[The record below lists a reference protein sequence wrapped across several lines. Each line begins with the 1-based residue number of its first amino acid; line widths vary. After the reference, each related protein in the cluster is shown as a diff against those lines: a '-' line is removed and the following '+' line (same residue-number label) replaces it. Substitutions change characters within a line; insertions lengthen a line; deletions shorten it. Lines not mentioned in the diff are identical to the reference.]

1 MKHLFEITKVL
12 DNADSKFAVLLD
24 FGHGQN
30 TAGKRS
36 PVLNDG
42 SQLFEWEYNRK
53 VGKQLVNMLIE
64 NRINFFIVSPESL
77 DISLKTRVQRA
88 NDFAL
93 AYKKFKTFFLS
104 LHADA
109 FQYFYIDNE
118 CKVKYNDRIHGKIER
133 KNLYTKL
140 EWTSPRGI
148 AAWTSKGQTKADP
161 IATTYLDIASRY
173 LPDWKIRKQD
183 SGDGDPDFES
193 NFYVLKNTSMPAVL
207 FEQGFYSNEKE
218 CKKMMNQNTQY
229 LFAKTL
235 LRTIIEVIKKDII

>member
-36 PVLNDG
+36 PVWNDG

-88 NDFAL
+88 NDFAV
-93 AYKKFKTFFLS
+93 ANKKLKTFFIS
-104 LHADA
+104 LHGNADPSG
-109 FQYFYIDNE
+109 
-118 CKVKYNDRIHGKIER
+118 KGHGIEV
-133 KNLYTKL
+133 
-140 EWTSPRGI
+140 WTSV
-148 AAWTSKGQTKADP
+148 GQTKSDP
-161 IATTYLDIASRY
+161 IADIYMDQVKNIMKGWAVRRDFS
-173 LPDWKIRKQD
+173 DND
-183 SGDGDPDFES
+183 SDKEAH
-193 NFYVLKNTSMPAVL
+193 FYVLKHTSMPAIL
-207 FEQGFYSNEKE
+207 PEMGFYSNEEE

-235 LRTIIEVIKKDII
+235 FRTIIEVIKKDII